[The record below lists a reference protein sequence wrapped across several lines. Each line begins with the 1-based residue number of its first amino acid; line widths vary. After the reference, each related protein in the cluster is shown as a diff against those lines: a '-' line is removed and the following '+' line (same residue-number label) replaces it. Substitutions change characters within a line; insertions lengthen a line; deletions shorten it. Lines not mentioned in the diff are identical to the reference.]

1 MLNRWQAPVAAR
13 SLRETTPPVIAR
25 GARHLKQ
32 SLFRKDQMIY
42 DSTVMPP
49 EMQRHRLKVP
59 YLFHPTLASS
69 TKCHKR
75 TLEGI
80 VPYFL

>member
-32 SLFRKDQMIY
+32 SLFRKDQMIH
-42 DSTVMPP
+42 
-49 EMQRHRLKVP
+49 EP
-59 YLFHPTLASS
+59 YNNASRS
-69 TKCHKR
+69 ATFQTKN
-75 TLEGI
+75 
-80 VPYFL
+80 